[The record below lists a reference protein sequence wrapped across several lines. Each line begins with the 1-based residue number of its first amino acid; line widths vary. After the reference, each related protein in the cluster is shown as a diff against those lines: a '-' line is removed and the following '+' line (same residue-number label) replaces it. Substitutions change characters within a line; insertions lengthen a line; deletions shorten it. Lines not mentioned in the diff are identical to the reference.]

1 MSFQVMISQLGSGMM
16 TTIQIFLLTLIFSLP
31 LGLLVAFGRMS
42 KKCCDKN
49 DHQNIYFH
57 YAWNT
62 LNATA
67 FGGIFWTILYF
78 RREYFVKLPRI
89 CGCDRICKSTML
101 HILQRYT
108 VVVLSPC
115 RLDSMRRQKY

>member
-1 MSFQVMISQLGSGMM
+1 MISQLGSGDDDNNSD
-16 TTIQIFLLTLIFSLP
+16 FLINTYFFTAAWTSGSLRKN
-31 LGLLVAFGRMS
+31 V

-78 RREYFVKLPRI
+78 RREYFVKLPRN
-89 CGCDRICKSTML
+89 M
-101 HILQRYT
+101 
-108 VVVLSPC
+108 
-115 RLDSMRRQKY
+115 RL

>member
-42 KKCCDKN
+42 KNAVIRTITK
-49 DHQNIYFH
+49 IYISIMRG
-57 YAWNT
+57 T
-62 LNATA
+62 PLMLQLMV
-67 FGGIFWTILYF
+67 LYF

-89 CGCDRICKSTML
+89 CGCDRICNQL
-101 HILQRYT
+101 CCIF
-108 VVVLSPC
+108 C
-115 RLDSMRRQKY
+115 RDIPWWY